1 MPALLAASASPARA
15 APSGEPGTVPG
26 AGERRAAAARAS
38 SCTVHGGPTGS
49 ARHLAAPP
57 ARPGRPQATDR
68 AGKQGGP
75 AAPRHSQLP
84 AAAPGA
90 TVGRMYRRRAPAAPR
105 LPKSSTF
112 QWGPAT
118 GLGGQC
124 ESSVEVQHGAQR
136 RAAHQR
142 QDWLWS

>member
-1 MPALLAASASPARA
+1 MPAVLAAGASPARP

-26 AGERRAAAARAS
+26 AGERRAAAARARPGA
-38 SCTVHGGPTGS
+38 VHGGS
-49 ARHLAAPP
+49 AGPARRPAAPP
-57 ARPGRPQATDR
+57 ARPGGPQATDR

-75 AAPRHSQLP
+75 AAPGHSQLP
-84 AAAPGA
+84 PAAPGA

-105 LPKSSTF
+105 LPKTSTS

-118 GLGGQC
+118 GRGGQR
-124 ESSVEVQHGAQR
+124 EPSVEVQHGAQR

-142 QDWLWS
+142 QDGLWS